1 LLLNGVSIKPIQM
14 RGSLSASALDPQA
27 VDLAQEVKRLTAG
40 AADLAH
46 PGLYVAIP
54 AAYNANF

>member
-1 LLLNGVSIKPIQM
+1 M